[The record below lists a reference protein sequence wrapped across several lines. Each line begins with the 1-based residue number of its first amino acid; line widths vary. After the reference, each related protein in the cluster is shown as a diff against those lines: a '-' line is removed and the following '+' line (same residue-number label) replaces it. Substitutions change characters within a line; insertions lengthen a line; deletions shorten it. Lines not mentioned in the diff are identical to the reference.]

1 MAGSTVG
8 GQAHGRGEDRTVS
21 ENRAPAGGGRR
32 AAEDGRRIR
41 TMKGLCHKCYR
52 SNVETTLD
60 GFPREDAYGGKPI
73 CMDCVAHIH
82 GMRSTAAPGSAV
94 HG

>member
-8 GQAHGRGEDRTVS
+8 GQARGSDRDMTMS
-21 ENRAPAGGGRR
+21 ENRAPAGG
-32 AAEDGRRIR
+32 GRRIR

-82 GMRSTAAPGSAV
+82 NMRSTAAAGSAV
-94 HG
+94 RG